1 MSATMNPEQARQFII
16 QISNYFKANGV
27 TCVMNYLCG
36 PNFVA
41 QKGQLLGTLATNEIR
56 ISSIADGVIMLLYVE
71 RGQSVKK
78 MLNIL
83 KLRGSAHSRNIFHYE
98 IEKGGI
104 EMGDKY
110 EE

>member
-1 MSATMNPEQARQFII
+1 
-16 QISNYFKANGV
+16 
-27 TCVMNYLCG
+27 
-36 PNFVA
+36 
-41 QKGQLLGTLATNEIR
+41 
-56 ISSIADGVIMLLYVE
+56 MLLYVE

-83 KLRGSAHSRNIFHYE
+83 KLRGSAHSKEVFRYE

-104 EMGDKY
+104 KMGEKY